1 MSATRPSAR
10 LRPDPHEWIYRDAP
24 MQFRFEGRPA
34 FGLAGDSVSSA
45 LWACGVRVL
54 GRSFKYHRPRGLLTA
69 ANHDVNA
76 LMQWGAR
83 LNLRAD
89 VTSLAAGMDL
99 HAVNTW
105 GGVDRDRLAWLDRLS
120 PFLPVGFY
128 YKAFHRP
135 TRFLPHWE
143 RFFRRIT
150 GLGRVDPSAPAR
162 ETAKRYDHCDVLV
175 IGGGPSGLSA
185 ALAAAAGGAQVVLV
199 DEHPRLGGSLGW
211 QRGDDEPVHL
221 TRLLDAVAAEPRL
234 RVMTRTEAA
243 GWYADHWVALVEP
256 ERMTKMRARAVI
268 VATGAF
274 EVPVVF
280 RDNDVPG
287 VMTAGAAGRLMHRW
301 RVRPA
306 ERTVVVTGNDDGC
319 RSALAAAAEGL
330 TVAAVVDLRAPGT
343 ATAPW
348 AERLAAARIEYLPG
362 HAPWEARSADGHRV
376 LRGVRVGPFDGAG
389 TVDARRLRDFDADGV
404 WMSGGWTPAAAHL
417 YQAGATMRFDEALQ
431 QFVPKTLPDGLFACG
446 RVNGAHA
453 LADRLADGER
463 AAAQAL
469 AFLGLR
475 ATATVGPLS
484 PVGAPVEPLPGTRAE
499 AAPAAAAHPPSS
511 PPSHPWPIV
520 EHPKGKNFI
529 DFDEDLQL
537 KDFVNAAA
545 EGFDNI
551 ELLKRYTTVGMG
563 PSQGKHSNMLAV
575 RILAKLRGEPIE
587 AVGTTTARPFFHP
600 VPLAILAGRRFHP
613 ERRTPMHAAH
623 EALQARWTPAGQWL
637 RPEYYP
643 RDGLDRAQAIAE
655 EVCAVREAAGL
666 IDVSTLGKI
675 EVFGP
680 DAAELIER
688 VYAGRYASLKV
699 GMTRYL
705 LALDESGVVIDD
717 GVCARLAPQR
727 FYLTTTTSASATM
740 YREIGRWNLQWG
752 LRAGITQLT
761 GVMAA
766 MNLAGPRARAILG
779 AVLEPGALDLS
790 DAAFPYL
797 AVRRARVAGIECRLM
812 RVGFVGEW
820 GVELHCPAESGRAL
834 WDALMQAGAAHGLRP
849 FGVEAQR
856 VLRLEKGHQIV
867 GQDTDGVTQ
876 PFEAGLGWAVKM
888 DKPFFVGQRS
898 LRILQRQPLR
908 QTLVGFALPAG
919 HAGPLPLESH
929 LAIADGEIAG
939 RITSFAFSPTLGR
952 HVGLALL
959 RPDLAA
965 GEAFEVRVADGSRVR
980 LEIVPTPFVDPEGA
994 RQRLDGP
1001 PAGAAAPVAAAS
1013 PAEVVAK

>member
-1 MSATRPSAR
+1 MSDARPTAR
-10 LRPDPHEWIYRDAP
+10 LRPDPFEWIDRSTTL
-24 MQFRFEGRPA
+24 QFRFEGRPA
-34 FGLAGDSVSSA
+34 FGLAGDTVSSA
-45 LWACGVRVL
+45 LWAGGVRVL
-54 GRSFKYHRPRGLLTA
+54 GRSFKYHRPRGLLSA

-76 LMQWGAR
+76 LMQWGAQ

-89 VTSLAAGMDL
+89 ATPLVAGMDL
-99 HAVNTW
+99 FAVNTW
-105 GGVDRDRLAWLDRLS
+105 GGVDRDRLGWLDRLS

-135 TRFLPHWE
+135 TRLLPHWE

-175 IGGGPSGLSA
+175 IGGGPSGLTA
-185 ALAAAAGGAQVVLV
+185 ALAAAAGGARVVLV
-199 DEHPRLGGSLGW
+199 DEQPRLGGSLGW
-211 QRGDDEPVHL
+211 QRGDDEPAHL
-221 TRLLDAVAAEPRL
+221 ARLLAAVAAEPRL
-234 RVMTRTEAA
+234 RVMTGTEAA
-243 GWYADHWVALVEP
+243 GWYADHWVALVESG
-256 ERMTKMRARAVI
+256 RMTKMRARAVI

-306 ERTVVVTGNDDGC
+306 ARTVVVTGNDDGC
-319 RSALAAAAEGL
+319 RAALAAAAEGL
-330 TVAAVVDLRAPGT
+330 AVAGVVDLRAPGPV
-343 ATAPW
+343 TAPW
-348 AERLAAARIEYLPG
+348 AEQMAAARIEYLPG
-362 HAPWEARSADGHRV
+362 HAPWEARSADGHRT
-376 LRGVRVGPFDGAG
+376 LRGLRVGPFDGAG
-389 TVDARRLRDFDADGV
+389 GVDARRLRDFDADGV

-417 YQAGATMRFDEALQ
+417 YQAGAAMRFDEPLQ
-431 QFVPKTLPDGLFACG
+431 QFVPKTLPEGLFACG
-446 RVNGAHA
+446 RVNGAHP
-453 LADRLADGER
+453 LAARLADGER

-475 ATATVGPLS
+475 AAAVVGPIS
-484 PVGAPVEPLPGTRAE
+484 PVSAPPQPLPGTRADAV
-499 AAPAAAAHPPSS
+499 AAPGTVAS

-520 EHPKGKNFI
+520 DHPGGKNFV

-600 VPLAILAGRRFHP
+600 VPLAVLAGRRFHP

-623 EALQARWTPAGQWL
+623 EALGARWMPAGQWL

-643 RDGLDRAQAIAE
+643 RAGLERTQAIAE
-655 EVCAVREAAGL
+655 EVRAVREAAGL

-680 DAAELIER
+680 DAAELVER
-688 VYAGRYASLKV
+688 VYTGRFASLKV

-761 GVMAA
+761 GAMAA
-766 MNLAGPRARAILG
+766 MNLAGPRARAILA

-797 AVRRARVAGIECRLM
+797 AVRRAHVAGIDCRLM

-820 GVELHCPAESGRAL
+820 GVELHCPAESGAAL
-834 WDALMQAGAAHGLRP
+834 WEALMQAGAAHGLRP

-876 PFEAGLGWAVKM
+876 PFEAGMGWAVKM

-898 LRILQRQPLR
+898 LRILQAQPQRYALA
-908 QTLVGFALPAG
+908 GFVLPAG
-919 HAGPLPLESH
+919 HTGALPMESH

-939 RITSFAFSPTLGR
+939 RITSFAFSPTLGH

-980 LEIVPTPFVDPEGA
+980 LQIVPTPFVDPQGA
-994 RQRLDGP
+994 RQRLDA
-1001 PAGAAAPVAAAS
+1001 PATPAAPAPQAA
-1013 PAEVVAK
+1013 PAELVAK